1 MDKREVIYNIGVYG
15 KLNSGKCALNKELS
29 MKYGRVD
36 KTNWFTFNNV
46 GYHIFPIPCIEQD
59 YNENFE
65 ISMLNGD
72 IAIVMIDMSV
82 TYSKNDIEFYDNILI
97 NSFVNNTKKVIICFN
112 KKDIKTWNENEV
124 NQFKDDINTMITN
137 YKKIYTHD
145 IDINYVE
152 ISIKDSQGIDT
163 LLSLIDM
170 SKVTIS
176 KGNPIMMIFD
186 SYSDKDENTMVITG
200 KLLQGELSLNTKL
213 QYINVSD
220 NNTSIVSS
228 PIKMCNSE
236 GEYLSTLHEH
246 SFLTVKFPLSVY
258 SSLQTISKA
267 SLLINESPLDTD
279 YAIFDTFE
287 ASIMITS
294 SPCSI
299 IAKGYLCLL
308 SSYSFIGE
316 CSIENII
323 GKKVLTCDKYTIAKV
338 IIKSKDVLMRNKYE
352 LSHHLGSFSL
362 KKEGKIIAIGV
373 INKYKKYNK

>member
-1 MDKREVIYNIGVYG
+1 MDKSEVIYGIGVYG
-15 KLNSGKCALNKELS
+15 KLNSGKCTLNKELS

-36 KTNWFTFNNV
+36 KTNWFKYNNI

-82 TYSKNDIEFYDNILI
+82 TYNKNDIDFYDNILI
-97 NSFVNNTKKVIICFN
+97 NCFVNNTNKVILCFN
-112 KKDIKTWNENEV
+112 KKDIKQWNENEM
-124 NQFKDDINTMITN
+124 NQFKDDINTMIVN

-145 IDINYVE
+145 IDISYVE
-152 ISIKDSQGIDT
+152 ISIKDNQGIDT

-170 SKVTIS
+170 SKFTLS
-176 KGNPIMMIFD
+176 KSNPVMMIFD

-213 QYINVSD
+213 QYKNITS
-220 NNTSIVSS
+220 NTSIVSS

-236 GEYLSTLHEH
+236 GGYLSSLHEN
-246 SFLTVKFPLSVY
+246 SFLTVKFPLSAFSSIQAINK
-258 SSLQTISKA
+258 SSL
-267 SLLINESPLDTD
+267 LLNESPLDTD

-308 SSYSFIGE
+308 SSYSFIAE

-323 GKKVLTCDKYTIAKV
+323 GKKVLTCDKYSIAKV
-338 IIKSKDVLMRNKYE
+338 IIKSKEVLMRNKYE